1 MISRSEWQFKR
12 ERFLNR
18 VLRTQWYFPCSQN
31 DLIAQFVVIHTYFQP
46 FNLPWEQKLC
56 SNAYAPPNFFVVK
69 RQNQQPWLST
79 HSLSFWTYTFTPFPL
94 GHWHAKVN
102 YLPLNTSIFKIV
114 FDWKDL
120 TFPVQIPH
128 HSQARFN
135 SRTHQVQTM
144 KLWNG
149 QYGRK

>member
-1 MISRSEWQFKR
+1 MIFPLLPKRLHSSVCSGTHILSTFQLALGAKIVFKCICP
-12 ERFLNR
+12 
-18 VLRTQWYFPCSQN
+18 TQ
-31 DLIAQFVVIHTYFQP
+31 
-46 FNLPWEQKLC
+46 
-56 SNAYAPPNFFVVK
+56 FFVVK

-102 YLPLNTSIFKIV
+102 YLPFNTSIFKIV
-114 FDWKDL
+114 FHWKDL